1 MAGRHKNDTVDLGGK
16 YEPEVRHLPS
26 QHLCLLCDSMTKEG
40 TILWNGSQV
49 GWQLCIQAWRGG
61 GAHA

>member
-26 QHLCLLCDSMTKEG
+26 PHLSLLCDSMTKEG
-40 TILWNGSQV
+40 MILWNGSQV
-49 GWQLCIQAWRGG
+49 EGWELCIQVCGG